1 MDFIYILFLVGF
13 FGGILCFAAACGAYT
28 AISKKLDNIADKY
41 REDNLRLTAQL
52 DRANVKARR
61 YQTEL
66 DQARKEYFIAN
77 NNRNTSVF
85 IGNRIDLLMEDI
97 QDLEKKFN
105 L

>member
-13 FGGILCFAAACGAYT
+13 FGGVLCFAAACGAYT
-28 AISKKLDNIADKY
+28 AISNKLDDIADKY

-77 NNRNTSVF
+77 AEATLA
-85 IGNRIDLLMEDI
+85 DLKK
-97 QDLEKKFN
+97 EKN
-105 L
+105 LPSAN